1 MQTYDNKAQ
10 CSPKATL
17 PKATDFSDILTMD
30 LKELTPG
37 HKEGGYR
44 YILYVIDEFTKY
56 KKAVLIRDMEAG
68 MIINAVHNGLG
79 HGEPRLHI
87 YSNNMTE
94 FTTNLGEQFSQKLG
108 IIWHYTPSHSPHSNG
123 SCERNHYTVDRY
135 FEKIYMKAKKTTTER
150 LRDSVFAAN
159 TQPTLH

>member
-1 MQTYDNKAQ
+1 MRGMQTYDNKAQ

-68 MIINAVHNGLG
+68 MVINAVHSAQWSRSWRTQVTYL
-79 HGEPRLHI
+79 
-87 YSNNMTE
+87 
-94 FTTNLGEQFSQKLG
+94 QQQQ
-108 IIWHYTPSHSPHSNG
+108 
-123 SCERNHYTVDRY
+123 DR
-135 FEKIYMKAKKTTTER
+135 
-150 LRDSVFAAN
+150 V
-159 TQPTLH
+159 HH